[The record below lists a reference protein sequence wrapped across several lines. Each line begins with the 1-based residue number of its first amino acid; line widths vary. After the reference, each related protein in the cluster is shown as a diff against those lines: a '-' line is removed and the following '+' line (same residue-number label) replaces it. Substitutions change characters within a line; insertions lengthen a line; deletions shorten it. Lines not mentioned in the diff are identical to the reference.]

1 MKLNMRRINKTG
13 MDQKGFA
20 SIVIALILVTLLS
33 LMTVAFSQLSRR
45 EQKSSLD
52 KQLATQAYYA
62 AETGIN
68 DVEQKITNRYAKGDD
83 LPFMA
88 TVEAL
93 PKDNCLTETQMRDTF
108 GLTKIIDASR
118 GISYSCIIVD
128 VTPPDLRFAN
138 AEPEN
143 EKSTTFSVN
152 GTLTSL
158 RINWGSHSPQGKG
171 LRSGPAAGFTPK
183 SQWNSPAVLEVLLT
197 PIGDGTR
204 VELINN
210 TFVTYM
216 YPVDTSWNPTDPEF
230 RGSRGSVGYVNNSDA
245 GQAKLSIGNCD
256 LAREYACFVEI
267 TGIPAS
273 PNGYL
278 VRMIP
283 HYDRSKIKIDEA
295 ENLSGVKLE
304 FTKGQAKVDVTG
316 RARDVLK
323 RVQVRAPINPP
334 ADTPDYVVEAKNFC
348 KRMTT
353 EPGSTSYAPYG
364 TGGGCI
370 PSSP

>member
-93 PKDNCLTETQMRDTF
+93 LPDNCLTSAQMGAY
-108 GLTKIIDASR
+108 GLTQTIDAYR

-128 VTPPDLRFAN
+128 VRPPDLRFAN

-143 EKSTTFSVN
+143 EKSTTFSVS

-158 RINWGSHSPQGKG
+158 RINWGSHSPQGKV
-171 LRSGPAAGFTPK
+171 LRSAKGFTPK
-183 SQWNSPAVLEVLLT
+183 SSWNSPAVLEVLLT
-197 PIGDGTR
+197 PVGDGSR
-204 VELINN
+204 QGLIDR

-230 RGSRGSVGYVNNSDA
+230 RGSRGTVSYVNNSDA
-245 GQAKLSIGNCD
+245 GQAKLSIGDCNMT
-256 LAREYACFVEI
+256 REYACFVEI
-267 TGIPAS
+267 TGIPDSA
-273 PNGYL
+273 NGYL

-304 FTKGQAKVDVTG
+304 FTKGQAKIDVTG

-353 EPGSTSYAPYG
+353 EPGSTSYTPYG
-364 TGGGCI
+364 TGGGCT
-370 PSSP
+370 PSP